1 MRLEYEPVYCFRVLP
16 LTIWQIFN
24 MSSNVADIV
33 AGEEQ
38 ESSSEELILPRPR
51 KRPRVANFLSISEL
65 LTIFPDEE
73 PGTLATPAEAHES
86 LPSEI
91 VQLMPHISAVQLAEY
106 GELVKKTRTAANP
119 GPQGLESSAMLEAIR
134 EQAARHVSFIWQLR
148 KVV

>member
-1 MRLEYEPVYCFRVLP
+1 
-16 LTIWQIFN
+16 

-38 ESSSEELILPRPR
+38 ESSSEGLILPRPR
-51 KRPRVANFLSISEL
+51 KRPRVANYLSISEL
-65 LTIFPDEE
+65 LSIFPDEE
-73 PGTLATPAEAHES
+73 PGTLATLVEAHES
-86 LPSEI
+86 FPSEI

-106 GELVKKTRTAANP
+106 GELVKKARTAANP
-119 GPQGLESSAMLEAIR
+119 GPQGLESSAMLEVIR

>member
-73 PGTLATPAEAHES
+73 PGTLATLAESRES
-86 LPSEI
+86 LLSEI
-91 VQLMPHISAVQLAEY
+91 VQLLMPHISAVQLKSTERWLKRIALQSTLDLRDWI
-106 GELVKKTRTAANP
+106 LV
-119 GPQGLESSAMLEAIR
+119 QC
-134 EQAARHVSFIWQLR
+134 
-148 KVV
+148 